1 MRHVLLVTLFLAASL
16 AHGQCIDGAPG
27 NAAPASFAS
36 LSAADVD
43 AIVKAADGSAG
54 GGASIAVVDRAG
66 RVLALFHQNGAN
78 PNNDDLAVGV
88 ARTAAFFSHNM
99 APLSS
104 RTVRFISGVHFPAG
118 VTNAPPAALYGI
130 ENTNRG
136 CDLHTAFNAPKTVP
150 PARSLGGGPCDAIG
164 GTSGCGPGI
173 VTGKQLPDDGPYPQ
187 RVDNRPVKA
196 GGIPLYR
203 ILGTSRVTDGIITDG
218 RLVGGIGVVGI
229 NGDAELDESIAVSG
243 AFGALGSPAGPIAP
257 VPQYPLP
264 FPGNVFIDG
273 IRLPF
278 LGAGQ
283 KLRFNDDGLPIG
295 IEMTSSVHAAGT
307 YVIAPLAG
315 GCADNE
321 YLAGPTGGTLSAS
334 AVDAVVQRAIAAA
347 KKTRAVIRLP
357 LNSYARMVI
366 AVADLNGSILAL
378 YRMPDATVFSI
389 DVAVAKARNVIWFS
403 GAGNGDL
410 GVPSGTAVSNR
421 TISFGAQPLYP
432 PGIDSKVFK
441 VGTGPFY
448 PLFLHDLANACSQGS
463 QPPNVNQNGI
473 VFFAGA
479 TPLYLNGNLVGGLG
493 VSGDGIEQDDYVT
506 YLAAGPLLPPT
517 NRWADQL
524 KVNGARLPMF
534 KFPRSPE
541 GVTECGGKPCS

>member
-1 MRHVLLVTLFLAASL
+1 MRHVLLVTLFLATSA
-16 AHGQCIDGAPG
+16 AHGQCVDGALG
-27 NAAPASFAS
+27 NATPAPFAP

-43 AIVKAADGSAG
+43 AIVKAADAAAG

-66 RVLALFHQNGAN
+66 RVLALFHQNNAN
-78 PNNDDLAVGV
+78 PNNDDLAIGV

-136 CDLHTAFNAPKTVP
+136 CDLHTVFNAPKAVP
-150 PARSLGGGPCDAIG
+150 PARALNGGPCDAAV

-187 RVDNRPVKA
+187 SVNNRPVKA

-218 RLVGGIGVVGI
+218 KLIGGIGVVGI

-243 AFGALGSPAGPIAP
+243 AFGALGSPGGPIAP

-278 LGAGQ
+278 LGPGQ
-283 KLRFNDDGLPIG
+283 KLRFNNDGLPIG
-295 IEMTSSVHAAGT
+295 IEMNSPNHPAGT
-307 YVIAPLAG
+307 YVIPPATG

-321 YLAGPTGGTLSAS
+321 YLAGPTGGSLTAA

-357 LNSYARMVI
+357 LSSYARMVI

-389 DVAVAKARNVIWFS
+389 DVAVAKARNMVWFS
-403 GAGNGDL
+403 STGNVDL
-410 GVPSGTAVSNR
+410 GVPAGTAVTNR

-441 VGTGPFY
+441 VGNGPYY
-448 PLFLHDLANACSQGS
+448 PLFQNDLANPCSQGS

-473 VFFAGA
+473 VFFAGS
-479 TPLYLNGNLVGGLG
+479 TPLYLNGNLAGGLG

-506 YLAAGPLLPPT
+506 YLGAGNLLPPT
-517 NRWADQL
+517 NKWADQL